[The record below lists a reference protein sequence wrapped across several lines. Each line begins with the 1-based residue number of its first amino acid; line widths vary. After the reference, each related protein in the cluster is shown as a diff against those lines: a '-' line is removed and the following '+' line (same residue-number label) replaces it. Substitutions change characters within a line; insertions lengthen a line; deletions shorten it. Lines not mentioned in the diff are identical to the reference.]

1 MTNGAVYLDHNAT
14 TPLRPEARRAVEA
27 VFARTGNPSSTH
39 RFGRAARRAV
49 EDAREQLARLVGA
62 RPDAVVFTSGG
73 TEANALALS
82 GQALSAMGRRG
93 VLVSAVEHPSVL
105 AAAPGATRIPV
116 DGDGTIDLAALEN
129 ALAANPEPAL
139 VSIMLANNETGA
151 IQPVAKAA
159 EIARRFGA
167 IVHCDA
173 VQAAGKIAIDVRAL
187 GAHLLSLSGHKFGGP
202 MGTGA
207 LIVDD
212 AVPLVALIGGGGQE
226 RGRRAG
232 TENVPGIAGLGA
244 AAEAALA
251 GLDAF
256 ARLAD
261 WRDELES
268 RALAAAPSA
277 RVVGRGAAR
286 LPNTSCLALPGMAA
300 ETQVMAL
307 DLAGVAVGA
316 GAACSSGKTKVSPV
330 LAAMGLD
337 ADTAGSA
344 IRASLGWTT
353 GEEDIERFVEAWT
366 ALAARA
372 QAAAA

>member
-1 MTNGAVYLDHNAT
+1 MTTGAVYLDHNAT
-14 TPLRPEARRAVEA
+14 TPIRAEARRAVEA
-27 VFARTGNPSSTH
+27 AFACAGNPSSTH
-39 RFGRAARRAV
+39 RFGRAGRRAV
-49 EDAREQLARLVGA
+49 EDAREQLARLVGVQ
-62 RPDAVVFTSGG
+62 PDAVVFTSGG

-82 GQALSAMGRRG
+82 GAGRRR
-93 VLVSAVEHPSVL
+93 VLASAIEHPSVL

-116 DGDGTIDLAALEN
+116 DGDGTVDLAALESI
-129 ALAANPEPAL
+129 LAADPEPAL
-139 VSIMLANNETGA
+139 VSIMLANNETGV

-167 IVHCDA
+167 IMHCDA
-173 VQAAGKIAIDVRAL
+173 VQAAGKIVLDVRAL
-187 GAHLLSLSGHKFGGP
+187 GAHLVSLSGHKFGGP

-212 AVPLVALIGGGGQE
+212 AVPLAASIRGGGQE

-244 AAEAALA
+244 AAEAASA
-251 GLDAF
+251 GLEGF
-256 ARLAD
+256 ARLGVL
-261 WRDELES
+261 RDALEA
-268 RALAAAPSA
+268 RVLAAAPSA
-277 RVVGRGAAR
+277 RIVGRDAAR

-316 GAACSSGKTKVSPV
+316 GAACSSGKTKASPV
-330 LAAMGLD
+330 LTAMGLD

-344 IRASLGWTT
+344 IRVSFGWTSRD
-353 GEEDIERFVEAWT
+353 EDIERFIEAWT

-372 QAAAA
+372 RVAAA

>member
-27 VFARTGNPSSTH
+27 AFATTGNPSSAH

-73 TEANALALS
+73 TEANALALA
-82 GQALSAMGRRG
+82 GAGRRR
-93 VLVSAVEHPSVL
+93 VLVSAIEHPSVL

-116 DGDGTIDLAALEN
+116 DGDGTVDLAAFEN
-129 ALAANPEPAL
+129 ALAADPEPAL

-167 IVHCDA
+167 LVHCDA

-187 GAHLLSLSGHKFGGP
+187 GAHLVSLSGHKFGGP

-212 AVPLVALIGGGGQE
+212 AVSLAALIGGGGQE

-244 AAEAALA
+244 AAEAAWA

-261 WRDELES
+261 WRDALES

-316 GAACSSGKTKVSPV
+316 GAACSSGKTKASPV

-353 GEEDIERFVEAWT
+353 GEGDIERFIEAWT